1 MKSKLSVFKM
11 EELAYG
17 VFASAITVF
26 VIHVGITLKAWW
38 YGRSQTEPQLVLDT
52 EDLEM
57 RLCTSS
63 ASSVTVQIQPED

>member
-11 EELAYG
+11 EELAY
-17 VFASAITVF
+17 TVF
-26 VIHVGITLKAWW
+26 GFGGTVIAIHVGITLKSWW